1 MSQTPLISVVM
12 PVYNHE
18 KYVVSA
24 IRSIIEQDLRPLE
37 LIMIDDGSTDS
48 SIKKIDDYL
57 ASQPLPD
64 GVSVMF
70 HSRPN
75 RGAHHTINEGLT
87 RARGEYL
94 AILNSD
100 DVFLPGRLSR
110 CVGVAQAQRARMV
123 FTYVNPI
130 DDDGQPLSHDH
141 RWSAWYAD
149 VQMEELDI
157 APSLSS
163 LLLRYNI
170 AVSSGNLVFHR
181 SVLSDVGYFDDFRYA
196 HDIDYV
202 LRFCLLEEPVI
213 LREKLYGY
221 RVHTS
226 NTIAESTERI
236 TREYAEIV
244 RRYLS
249 KALAG
254 QATNPFAPT
263 FKSWSYS
270 LISRP
275 WPQHLEMAVDQ
286 LLAAPEALLPV
297 PCNDKFPAFDTT
309 SAHAKLAVG
318 SLAAGHRHAQTKA
331 HITLVSH
338 ELSYSG
344 APVLLRDIAMS
355 LHDHGASTN
364 VISLVS
370 GPLAKDF
377 EELGSTVTPGSRL
390 ANGLIRAGSYFHR
403 LSLDPRVPG
412 AARRMLDIGARVS
425 SKGGAALRLLTLS
438 RRRHGTLLIN
448 SFASWPIALH
458 LLRCWKGPAYWYI
471 HETYEPGLL
480 MRNERSHQRLHR
492 LIQKGAITLLFG
504 SDVTRSVWAREGL
517 DGKVLYW
524 SGISAADPQ
533 KTPQTKRGTSVAG
546 IESADSQ
553 LTPAWPV
560 SVIETPAKA
569 RRIILSV
576 QSTGTRKGT
585 WPLIEA
591 FSLGRR
597 SGRIP
602 DDVELR
608 IIGCPPPSKNPFTR
622 DLLCRVND
630 PDVRGAVSLVPS
642 LPPSAL
648 DGHYKSADVYVQS
661 SIMECLPLALLA
673 AMAHGLPIV
682 STDADGC
689 REAILD
695 GVTGL
700 LVAQRQVEDMA
711 CALAELLSDTT
722 RAKALG
728 AAARSRFEEKF
739 SLEVTLPALIKE
751 IAPELLG

>member
-18 KYVVSA
+18 KYVVNA
-24 IRSIIEQDLRPLE
+24 IRSVFEQDLRPLE
-37 LIMIDDGSTDS
+37 LIMIDDGSTDTS
-48 SIKKIDDYL
+48 VKTINDYL
-57 ASQPLPD
+57 AAQPLPE
-64 GVSVMF
+64 GVTVSF

-75 RGAHHTINEGLT
+75 RGAHNTINEGLAQ
-87 RARGEYL
+87 ARGEYL

-100 DVFLPGRLSR
+100 DLFLPGRLSR
-110 CVGVAQAQRARMV
+110 CVSAAQTQRARMV
-123 FTYVNPI
+123 FTYVDPI
-130 DDDGQPLSHDH
+130 DDNGEPLSHDH
-141 RWSAWYAD
+141 RWRSWYAD
-149 VQMEELDI
+149 VKMEELDI

-170 AVSSGNLVFHR
+170 AVSTGNLVFHR
-181 SVLSDVGYFDDFRYA
+181 SVLDDVGYFDDFRYA

-249 KALAG
+249 KALVG
-254 QATNPFAPT
+254 PVTNPFAPT
-263 FKSWSYS
+263 FKTWSYS
-270 LISRP
+270 LIARP

-286 LLAAPEALLPV
+286 LMAAPESLLPAGV
-297 PCNDKFPAFDTT
+297 GDNAANLHL
-309 SAHAKLAVG
+309 SASQGVATGRKQ
-318 SLAAGHRHAQTKA
+318 AQTRS

-364 VISLVS
+364 VISLVG
-370 GPLAKDF
+370 GPLAKEF
-377 EELGSTVTPGSRL
+377 EALGSTVTPGSRL
-390 ANGLIRAGSYFHR
+390 ANGLMRAGSYFYS
-403 LSLDPRVPG
+403 LSLDSRVPG
-412 AARRMLDIGARVS
+412 AVRRLLNIGSRLS

-448 SFASWPIALH
+448 SFASWPIALQ
-458 LLRCWKGPAYWYI
+458 LLRRWKGPAYWYI
-471 HETYEPGLL
+471 HETYEPGLV
-480 MRNERSHQRLHR
+480 MRNERSHRRLRR
-492 LIQKGAITLLFG
+492 LVQQGTITLLFG
-504 SDVTRSVWAREGL
+504 SEATRSVWANEGL

-524 SGISAADPQ
+524 SGMSSSDPQ
-533 KTPQTKRGTSVAG
+533 KAGQAGVDSGSTS
-546 IESADSQ
+546 DK
-553 LTPAWPV
+553 
-560 SVIETPAKA
+560 PAKA
-569 RRIILSV
+569 RRVILSV

-591 FSLGRR
+591 FALGRR
-597 SGRIP
+597 NGWIP

-608 IIGCPPPSKNPFTR
+608 IIGCPLPSKNPFTR
-622 DLLCRVND
+622 DLLCRVSE
-630 PDVRGAVSLVPS
+630 PDVLGAVSLVS
-642 LPPSAL
+642 GLPPSAL
-648 DGHYKSADVYVQS
+648 DAHYRDADVYVQS
-661 SIMECLPLALLA
+661 SIMECLPLALLS

-695 GVTGL
+695 GLTGR
-700 LVAQRQVEDMA
+700 LVAQRQIEDMA
-711 CALAELLSDTT
+711 RALSELLSDTNK
-722 RAKALG
+722 AKALG
-728 AAARSRFEEKF
+728 AAARARFEEKF
-739 SLEVTLPALIKE
+739 SLEVTVPPLIEE
-751 IAPELLG
+751 IAPELLRSGPAK